1 MTDQRFE
8 QLLHEVLDAETPA
21 RAPER
26 LVPETQRAV
35 RRVRRQ
41 PTWLATLLVRPMRVS
56 RRVVVGSPIQRRL
69 AMGVALLLLAVVTVG
84 TVVVGS
90 QVLGP
95 RTIVVDASGNGDAT
109 TVTAGIALAEDGDIV
124 LLRPG
129 EYVEDVVVD
138 KRITLRGDRTSGP
151 VTIRFTVAS
160 PRASDF
166 SGDLRHRYV
175 GGGGRLHSTATPGL
189 NLDGQPLK

>member
-124 LLRPG
+124 LLRPV
-129 EYVEDVVVD
+129 EYVEQTDD
-138 KRITLRGDRTSGP
+138 LLQSFG
-151 VTIRFTVAS
+151 
-160 PRASDF
+160 RAGQLLIGSM
-166 SGDLRHRYV
+166 SEV
-175 GGGGRLHSTATPGL
+175 RLVMAGHDPEL
-189 NLDGQPLK
+189 ER